1 MIRNVVVAG
10 SCLALFACSN
20 DSGNSETKESDTNTT
35 AATTPADMNN
45 TLTEDQKK
53 EGWQLLFDGVSTSG
67 WHKYGSGPA
76 GASWK
81 VADGTL
87 FLDASDKVDGKIR
100 GGGDIV
106 TDSEFENFELS
117 LEWKVDTAANSGII
131 FYVNEDSTKYEWAW
145 NTGMEMQV
153 LDNERHPDAKIPK
166 HRAGDLYDL
175 ISCSKE
181 TVKPALEWNKVG
193 IRSLNG
199 KLDLSLNGENV
210 VSTALWDDNWKK
222 LIAGSKFKNMPN
234 FGTFKKGRIALQDHG
249 DRVWYRNIMIKK
261 L

>member
-1 MIRNVVVAG
+1 MYKSVLMICVAMVF
-10 SCLALFACSN
+10 FACSN
-20 DSGNSETKESDTNTT
+20 DSGKSEAIEGDTTTNTT
-35 AATTPADMNN
+35 TTPADMNN

-53 EGWQLLFDGVSTSG
+53 EGWQLLFDGASTSG
-67 WHKYGSGPA
+67 WHKYGNSPVGT
-76 GASWK
+76 SWK

-87 FLDASDKVDGKIR
+87 YLDASDKVDGKIR
-100 GGGDIV
+100 SGGDIV
-106 TDSEFENFELS
+106 TDNEYENFELN

-153 LDNERHPDAKIPK
+153 LDNDRHPDAKIPR

-199 KLDLSLNGENV
+199 KLDLFLNGENV
-210 VSTALWDDNWKK
+210 VSTTLWDDNWKK
-222 LIAGSKFKNMPN
+222 LIAGSKFKTMPN